1 MNIGGHPGRVV
12 MDGVSKQAAS
22 RFVASHASHS
32 RSPMAGVSWNEAEHL
47 AFLKGLQVFGK
58 VCVVLIYERWSLEP
72 GSYGLEARRGE
83 WQEWQTVCPGLDV
96 EGHLML

>member
-58 VCVVLIYERWSLEP
+58 VCVVLIHERWSLEP
-72 GSYGLEARRGE
+72 GSYGPGIPPWRVAGMANCL
-83 WQEWQTVCPGLDV
+83 PGL
-96 EGHLML
+96 GC

>member
-1 MNIGGHPGRVV
+1 MNIGGHLGRVV

-47 AFLKGLQVFGK
+47 AFLKGLQIFGK
-58 VCVVLIYERWSLEP
+58 VSLVLIHERWSLEP
-72 GSYGLEARRGE
+72 GVAVPESRLGD
-83 WQEWQTVCPGLDV
+83 WQTVCPDLDV
-96 EGHLML
+96 HCYLMG